1 MLVRSKRPLA
11 GGVVFA
17 SSLADS
23 ELRVMSICSRY
34 WLAHKSIHCV
44 DDPRDLDFS
53 LLRSFSA
60 SGPFRSGGTEK
71 EWVQD
76 IGSALSK
83 SEDCGLVIGV
93 AFSSNSPANDIRHVI
108 NRGDRWAEFL
118 SKDMTATFSNL
129 GIRR

>member
-1 MLVRSKRPLA
+1 MMLVRSKRPLA

-23 ELRVMSICSRY
+23 ELCVMSICSKY

-53 LLRSFSA
+53 LLRSFWA
-60 SGPFRSGGTEK
+60 SGPFRSGRTEK
-71 EWVQD
+71 ERAQD

-83 SEDCGLVIGV
+83 VRIAALSLPFVRTVPQTIFVKSSTEATYGLNFYQKI
-93 AFSSNSPANDIRHVI
+93 
-108 NRGDRWAEFL
+108 
-118 SKDMTATFSNL
+118 
-129 GIRR
+129 

>member
-1 MLVRSKRPLA
+1 MTLVRSKRPLA
-11 GGVVFA
+11 GDVVFA

-23 ELRVMSICSRY
+23 ELCVMSICSRY

-44 DDPRDLDFS
+44 DDPRYLDFS

-71 EWVQD
+71 GRAQD
-76 IGSALSK
+76 IGTLGSVE

-93 AFSSNSPANDIRHVI
+93 AFPSNSPANDIRHVI
-108 NRGDRWAEFL
+108 N
-118 SKDMTATFSNL
+118 
-129 GIRR
+129 

>member
-1 MLVRSKRPLA
+1 
-11 GGVVFA
+11 VVFA

-23 ELRVMSICSRY
+23 ELCVMSICSRY

-71 EWVQD
+71 ERAQD

-83 SEDCGLVIGV
+83 VRIAALSLG
-93 AFSSNSPANDIRHVI
+93 

>member
-23 ELRVMSICSRY
+23 ELCVMSICSRY

-53 LLRSFSA
+53 LLRSFWA
-60 SGPFRSGGTEK
+60 SGPFRSGRTEK
-71 EWVQD
+71 ELAHRL
-76 IGSALSK
+76 GSVE
-83 SEDCGLVIGV
+83 SEDCGLVI
-93 AFSSNSPANDIRHVI
+93 AFCSNSPANDIRHVI

-118 SKDMTATFSNL
+118 SEDMTATFSNL
-129 GIRR
+129 GIPR

>member
-1 MLVRSKRPLA
+1 MMLVRSKRPLA

-23 ELRVMSICSRY
+23 ELCVMSICSRY

-71 EWVQD
+71 ERAQD

-83 SEDCGLVIGV
+83 VRIAALSLGSPFVRTVPQTIFVTSSTEATDGLNFYQKI
-93 AFSSNSPANDIRHVI
+93 
-108 NRGDRWAEFL
+108 
-118 SKDMTATFSNL
+118 
-129 GIRR
+129 